1 MRRGIKLTV
10 SSAGENVII
19 IIIVC
24 IIIIIIIIIKI
35 IFVSIIYHQAN
46 TCITG
51 GCKSLGLFW
60 SEINLISS
68 SSYVDWFKWSAWQ
81 LVINQIQKSLKKL
94 RYPIP
99 RPSILPYSTIF
110 MILYFQLCF
119 MTNIKAANMKN
130 TAGKSLAHSF
140 FSSAMFRA
148 LIYCN
153 MAHYSLLRDPL
164 ENIWY
169 MIWRHLF
176 DPWRHPF
183 WPLVQNGPTVLST
196 FGGILINLTAPN
208 CTKVL
213 F

>member
-1 MRRGIKLTV
+1 MQRPVRASFSKSSKILRVMKSISRLSKLGGLTLLGN
-10 SSAGENVII
+10 SS
-19 IIIVC
+19 
-24 IIIIIIIIIKI
+24 
-35 IFVSIIYHQAN
+35 
-46 TCITG
+46 
-51 GCKSLGLFW
+51 W
-60 SEINLISS
+60 
-68 SSYVDWFKWSAWQ
+68 
-81 LVINQIQKSLKKL
+81 
-94 RYPIP
+94 
-99 RPSILPYSTIF
+99 LPYSTYFIWIF
-110 MILYFQLCF
+110 LCF
-119 MTNIKAANMKN
+119 MTNTNMKN